1 VIRARSVA
9 MTLCVL
15 AAAFS
20 SGAPA
25 VAAGS
30 STPIS
35 ASVARSSKPTPAQG
49 ENASAKKKR
58 RDRSDDL
65 PYRSVAKTKG
75 NAELESAPQRIGL
88 RGRGVA
94 EWEPQVARYA
104 PGPVSLTLSL
114 SEAR

>member
-1 VIRARSVA
+1 

-15 AAAFS
+15 AAVCS
-20 SGAPA
+20 SGASA

-58 RDRSDDL
+58 RDRPDDL
-65 PYRSVAKTKG
+65 PYRSVAKTKR
-75 NAELESAPQRIGL
+75 NIAELEAAPNGSVYAVVVL
-88 RGRGVA
+88 PSGNA
-94 EWEPQVARYA
+94 QVARYA
-104 PGPVSLTLSL
+104 PGSVSLTLSL
-114 SEAR
+114 SDAP